1 MNISKW
7 KIGDRTFFSLEVD
20 DQLLL
25 MSMAMR
31 NCTILR
37 IHLNLVNENIV
48 NAVQCLSNK
57 LAQIPHFVGVSYGQ
71 NTINACCENYQN
83 SEGISRGDSCLRIAI
98 ARTAQHF
105 ISGAQI

>member
-1 MNISKW
+1 MA
-7 KIGDRTFFSLEVD
+7 
-20 DQLLL
+20 
-25 MSMAMR
+25 MAMR

-37 IHLNLVNENIV
+37 IHLNLVNENIA

-71 NTINACCENYQN
+71 NTINACCEIYQN
-83 SEGISRGDSCLRIAI
+83 SAGISRGDSCLRIAI